1 MEPLQQNLIDEL
13 NKNNNLNTDNT
24 SSNSSSVVKESLQ
37 SHGKSSVILDP
48 NLISSLLLNFI

>member
-1 MEPLQQNLIDEL
+1 MEPLPQNLIDEL

-37 SHGKSSVILDP
+37 SHGKSSVILDQ
-48 NLISSLLLNFI
+48 S